1 VLAVV
6 ALIAAGAVL
15 SQRGGTATPQQVPA
29 VRTDLPPRLQQDLQD
44 LADQVA
50 RS

>member
-6 ALIAAGAVL
+6 ALAAGGAVL
-15 SQRGGTATPQQVPA
+15 SQRHESSTPQQVPA
-29 VRTDLPPRLQQDLQD
+29 VRTDLPPQLQRDLQQLT
-44 LADQVA
+44 DQVA